1 MALGVP
7 PIFVDEGGYRDTIV
21 DGVNG
26 RLVARGEFDDWRQ
39 ALIQAREPD
48 TRAKW
53 AESGL
58 FRIEELGLSSENYAS
73 QLEEMLRPL
82 L

>member
-1 MALGVP
+1 MALGAP
-7 PIFVDEGGYRDTIV
+7 PVFVDEGGYRDTIV

-26 RLVARGEFDDWRQ
+26 RLVTRGEFDDWRQ
-39 ALIQAREPD
+39 AFVQARD
-48 TRAKW
+48 TEIRARW

-58 FRIEELGLSSENYAS
+58 SRIEELGLSSENYAS
-73 QLEEMLRPL
+73 QLDEMITAL